1 MSDLKNQVKQK
12 PQIEEIASD
21 YLDGDAL
28 SNLLDFVVWM
38 RASRMTPTF
47 AKATPHKAKSREV

>member
-1 MSDLKNQVKQK
+1 MSELKNQVKLK

-28 SNLLDFVVWM
+28 SNLLDWNG
-38 RASRMTPTF
+38 
-47 AKATPHKAKSREV
+47 